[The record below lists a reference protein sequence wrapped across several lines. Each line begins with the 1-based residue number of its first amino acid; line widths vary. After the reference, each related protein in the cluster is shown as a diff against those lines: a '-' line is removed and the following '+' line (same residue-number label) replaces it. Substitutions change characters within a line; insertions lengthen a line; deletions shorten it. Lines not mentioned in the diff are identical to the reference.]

1 MFKKND
7 DSVALSNHEHCI
19 SQLAMR
25 KSIATNSRQ
34 QPRNKRHENHVHKN
48 SVISGHCHCFIARTY
63 FSTNMSFYA
72 LVVLSSCSFIVPS
85 LRRINARASRG

>member
-48 SVISGHCHCFIARTY
+48 SDRFIISSY
-63 FSTNMSFYA
+63 QWA
-72 LVVLSSCSFIVPS
+72 LPFVS
-85 LRRINARASRG
+85 LHVHISVQICPFML